1 MEHRK
6 RVNSSVVPAIVK
18 KARSDHLTPESKQQ
32 QQIELSVTLWKNLSL
47 HAQQAAMVTAGRQ
60 QSSEAGMIVL
70 LRMSQLFEKCLRC
83 PQAVSSSESIFTPS
97 CLAYLVSFMIGAGM
111 DVQEQGSTTTI
122 TTNNPEVAAA
132 ALRTPGAKSWFRVAR
147 FTAPH
152 FDPRAMNE
160 KTLEYYAGLYLTP
173 GKFAGWLL
181 GGTSERRTRLFTAV
195 FSMLP
200 EELPVCVQS
209 TSWVREGGTAATI
222 TAVRHAFHVTV
233 TVKLKKHRINR
244 KYKHCMG
251 AGNEFWDA
259 KLKVI
264 TNKKHGKMSGNA
276 S

>member
-1 MEHRK
+1 M
-6 RVNSSVVPAIVK
+6 
-18 KARSDHLTPESKQQ
+18 TPESKQQ
-32 QQIELSVTLWKNLSL
+32 QQVELSATLWKNLPL
-47 HAQQAAMVTAGRQ
+47 HAQQAAMVAAGRQ

-132 ALRTPGAKSWFRVAR
+132 ALRTPGANSWLRVAR

-160 KTLEYYAGLYLTP
+160 KTLEYYAGLYLPP
-173 GKFAGWLL
+173 GK
-181 GGTSERRTRLFTAV
+181 FTAV
-195 FSMLP
+195 FSLLP

-264 TNKKHGKMSGNA
+264 TNKKHEKMSGNA